1 MGTKKVPES
10 HSANAGNAAETPAQS
25 ALRKELKRKRKQEK
39 RMRKEARRIRRDQ
52 MSNEQ
57 LQIQKIS
64 NVHSRLIEKGTEFVP
79 ADRELEKL
87 SPTDPATKGMEANN
101 TTGSLIHSN
110 KNATNQ
116 SRNPAR
122 QGRYVTSA
130 AAISINDLEGVV
142 SKVRVSNVD
151 LAFDNRI
158 LSKKM
163 KPGKDDDVQELMK
176 TYNSGPFSER
186 EKEIV
191 DRTFRQILN
200 ELQVPL
206 QDAAIIITPKSSRLT
221 PEQRNQYK
229 AKEYR
234 KVMNTVCER
243 AGVNRTVS
251 QIYFFL
257 RHKYDQL
264 RNGTT
269 ERTKW
274 TQEEDNQ
281 LKTLIERFGEGNWVK
296 IEKILCK
303 AGAKVRF

>member
-1 MGTKKVPES
+1 MPDS
-10 HSANAGNAAETPAQS
+10 HSNNSRNAAETPAER
-25 ALRKELKRKRKQEK
+25 ALRKELIRKRKQEK

-52 MSNEQ
+52 MSSEL
-57 LQIQKIS
+57 LQTRKIS
-64 NVHSRLIEKGTEFVP
+64 NVHSRLIEKGAEFVA

-87 SPTDPATKGMEANN
+87 NPTVPATNVMKANN
-101 TTGSLIHSN
+101 PTTHLIHSN
-110 KNATNQ
+110 DNATSQ
-116 SRNPAR
+116 SRNPTR
-122 QGRYVTSA
+122 QCRYVTTET
-130 AAISINDLEGVV
+130 AIRIDDLQDVV

-151 LAFDNRI
+151 LAFDTRI

-163 KPGKDDDVQELMK
+163 KPGKDDDVEELMK

-200 ELQVPL
+200 DLQVPL

-274 TQEEDNQ
+274 TKEEDNQ